1 MNPTQLKSRLGASPN
16 QSTIP
21 AQTIVLPALLLDI
34 ATWRQVVSS
43 PLSLDPGGHGCQ
55 LEVES
60 AGLGLSKVRDCRGA
74 AGEDSKEK
82 HRKLF
87 SPFDSSNFRAKI
99 MVSCEVRD
107 TIGVTPDS
115 VVTAGFSLVA

>member
-1 MNPTQLKSRLGASPN
+1 MHRQTR
-16 QSTIP
+16 STIP
-21 AQTIVLPALLLDI
+21 AQTLVLPALLLDI

-43 PLSLDPGGHGCQ
+43 ALSLDPGGHGRQ

-60 AGLGLSKVRDCRGA
+60 AELGLSKVRDWRGA

-87 SPFDSSNFRAKI
+87 FTFRLQQF
-99 MVSCEVRD
+99 SCKNYG
-107 TIGVTPDS
+107 I
-115 VVTAGFSLVA
+115 L